1 MSKKDYSPEEFDRL
15 FNFRDHPPVSNSFV
29 YHYRCF
35 MKDFWIFFIGFGA
48 ILLTVFIFPWIQLFV
63 HPRNKARR
71 VAQNFVSLTF
81 RFFLFL
87 LSISGIAKT
96 ICDDRKSLKN
106 LKSKIVIANHPSIL
120 DTVVLISLIPN
131 ATVIAGEKYA
141 KGPLGGVIKTC
152 YIINSLDF
160 DELCKR
166 CSESLDM
173 GCNVVIFPEGT
184 RTPRHGHNTFKKG
197 AARIARAT
205 GSDIL
210 PVFIAGSDK
219 LGLGKNNPFWCFN
232 HVEPLIYHIKMLD
245 EIRIDSFND
254 LTDSIAAKRITDQMK
269 KSIFDAAEGYKSD
282 HPYSKTVNNV

>member
-1 MSKKDYSPEEFDRL
+1 MSKKDFSPEEFDFR
-15 FNFRDHPPVSNSFV
+15 FNLRDVPPVSNPFV

-48 ILLTVFIFPWIQLFV
+48 ILLTVFVFPWIMLFV
-63 HPRNKARR
+63 HPRNKARK
-71 VAQNFVSLTF
+71 VSQNFVSLTF

-87 LSISGIAKT
+87 LSISGVAKVL
-96 ICDDRKSLKN
+96 CDDKNFLKS
-106 LKSKIVIANHPSIL
+106 LKSKIIVANHPSML
-120 DTVVLISLIPN
+120 DTVVLLSLIPN

-160 DELCKR
+160 DELCRR
-166 CSESLDM
+166 CSESLGM

-205 GSDIL
+205 GADIV

-219 LGLGKNNPFWCFN
+219 LGLGKNNPFWSFN
-232 HVEPLIYHIKMLD
+232 HVEPLIYHIKVLE
-245 EIRIDSFND
+245 EIKTDSFKE
-254 LTDSIAAKRITDQMK
+254 LSDSISAKRITDSFK
-269 KSIFDAAEGYKSD
+269 TELFNAAEEYKND
-282 HPYSKTVNNV
+282 HPHSRTVNNI